1 MSEFISRG
9 RIIALARRAG
19 IKRVSELF
27 SEEVAGK
34 AVTFLRNIVGKAA
47 NTIMSGKTLSAKNV
61 ELVAPTTMFSD
72 KISIKKCGD
81 RKAKKSNVD
90 KDIEHYQ
97 NCDGLIFS
105 RAPFARLVKSLLS
118 EFAATNRVSSNA
130 LTLLQ
135 YTTEA
140 HLLNLLEQAA
150 KIAEHSKCLTVT
162 DRDVHLADMV
172 SSELGNKKQ
181 SGPNIERMENFTLY
195 IKRALKQFEP
205 TLSISSDSVSQI
217 NMFINVLANRIACSS
232 RTLGENKTLSSK
244 AIEIATRNMFMGL
257 EDLSDRTIKEGRKAL
272 HTFVSSEEDKVGGLS
287 KKANLIFPIP
297 RVMKILKG
305 VCKQRIS
312 MKAAVYLTGILQYIS
327 TDLVLLCAQAC
338 KTEKRKIINAKC
350 LSVVQEDEETYTDD
364 YKRLFKSLGV
374 AVIA

>member
-1 MSEFISRG
+1 MTEFISRG

-19 IKRVSELF
+19 IKRVSALF

-61 ELVAPTTMFSD
+61 ELVAPTTTFSD

-118 EFAATNRVSSNA
+118 QFVATDRVSSNA

-150 KIAEHSKCLTVT
+150 KIAEHRKCLTVT

-217 NMFINVLANRIACSS
+217 NMFINVLANRIACGA
-232 RTLGENKTLSSK
+232 RTIGENKTLGSK
-244 AIEIATRNMFMGL
+244 AIEISARNIFMGL
-257 EDLSDRTIKEGRKAL
+257 EDLSDRVIKEARKS
-272 HTFVSSEEDKVGGLS
+272 FVIKL
-287 KKANLIFPIP
+287 LFPIP
-297 RVMKILKG
+297 RVMRILRG

-350 LSVVQEDEETYTDD
+350 LSIVVQEDDETYSDD
-364 YKRLFKSLGV
+364 FKKLFKSLGV